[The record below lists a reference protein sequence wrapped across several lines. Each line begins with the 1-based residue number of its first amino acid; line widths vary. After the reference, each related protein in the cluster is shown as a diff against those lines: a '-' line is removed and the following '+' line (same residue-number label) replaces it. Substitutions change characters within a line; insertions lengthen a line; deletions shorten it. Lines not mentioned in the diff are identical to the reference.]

1 MPKETLINVI
11 FRFAGSFAAEHQPWF
26 DCAHQ
31 PWFDRPLETGLL
43 QMLNQVQ
50 HDGVVAAS

>member
-1 MPKETLINVI
+1 MPRETLINVI
-11 FRFAGSFAAEHQPWF
+11 FRLAGNFVAE
-26 DCAHQ
+26 HQ

-43 QMLNQVQ
+43 QMLNRVQ

>member
-11 FRFAGSFAAEHQPWF
+11 FRPAGSFAAEHQPWF

-31 PWFDRPLETGLL
+31 PPDNGIGL
-43 QMLNQVQ
+43 
-50 HDGVVAAS
+50 D